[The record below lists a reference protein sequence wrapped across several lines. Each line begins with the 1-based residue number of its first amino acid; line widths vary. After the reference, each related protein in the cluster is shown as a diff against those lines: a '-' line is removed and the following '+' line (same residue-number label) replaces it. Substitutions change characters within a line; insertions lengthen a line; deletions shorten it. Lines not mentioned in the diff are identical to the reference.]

1 MPIEKGLSTG
11 LKDFNLF
18 DNYKKSF
25 LAALIIMLWLFGFEL
40 IYAQKLI
47 DSERQNPYT
56 RIFVDTDN
64 FDASYLE
71 ELEQDYPKIRIDSL
85 KYAALND
92 LAYYTHTRDLN
103 RSLELTRI
111 GLAMTREKKDTL
123 WEGRFQITEAAIL
136 LRMEKLDTA
145 LAILEATKS
154 KVKKQDLPMLYTQI
168 GYVYERNGDIMTA
181 ADYALRVQNLGI
193 ALNDKKAIA
202 IAYSDLSNLY
212 WKHSDYESG
221 LKLGLISIDYFEE
234 RGLNDMDYDFTLYVV
249 GNNLLNLKRPKE
261 ALAYFEKAISMGE
274 RYGFY
279 NNLSDIYISMIDLY
293 TDLNEYE
300 SAEIAGEK
308 AIKYANLIKND
319 FLLMRSLLSIGRLK
333 LFQGKNYEAI
343 EILKRSLEVATPEFG
358 DKFFLS
364 QAYDRLGKAYAKN
377 HSYKDAFEA
386 MAVSDSL
393 EKELYLESSKQR
405 MGLLQTE
412 NTLDEK
418 ERLILGMQERI
429 NRQSSTQ
436 TLISIIAG
444 LLLVLSLVLYVTYE
458 NNKKKNILLE
468 DQNNEKEFLLKEIH
482 HRVKN
487 NLGIVSSLLDLQADK
502 IKDPKIISAI
512 EESRNR
518 VYSMSMIHQKLYQ
531 GKNLSTISMKEYLVD
546 LSQHI
551 LDSYGEKGR
560 IEYVYDLEEMELDVD
575 SAIPVGLIANELLTN
590 AYKHAFPD
598 HRIGKIFVTCKHMSD
613 DRILLEIADD
623 GIGLLEFDKEDDQ
636 GSGFGTQLIN
646 LLIQQLDGSIMT
658 IIGLGTRI
666 RMEFDLD

>member
-531 GKNLSTISMKEYLVD
+531 D
-546 LSQHI
+546 LLFI
-551 LDSYGEKGR
+551 KRLC
-560 IEYVYDLEEMELDVD
+560 L
-575 SAIPVGLIANELLTN
+575 
-590 AYKHAFPD
+590 
-598 HRIGKIFVTCKHMSD
+598 
-613 DRILLEIADD
+613 
-623 GIGLLEFDKEDDQ
+623 
-636 GSGFGTQLIN
+636 
-646 LLIQQLDGSIMT
+646 
-658 IIGLGTRI
+658 
-666 RMEFDLD
+666 